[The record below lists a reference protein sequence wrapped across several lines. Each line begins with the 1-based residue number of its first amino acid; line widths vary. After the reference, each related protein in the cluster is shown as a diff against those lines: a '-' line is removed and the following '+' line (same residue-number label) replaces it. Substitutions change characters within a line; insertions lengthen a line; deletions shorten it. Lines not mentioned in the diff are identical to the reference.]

1 MYSSASHTRYV
12 VTHSGNGQQILSQFQ
27 SSLTSYNINLD
38 MSLTEPLTSGQQM
51 ILQRLI
57 ASHVLTHE
65 EIVKIYDDVNDTK
78 DFRSAEDC
86 FRSINKQLKAGFGLE
101 IVSVSIAG
109 TKYHAVVN
117 LHADDEIAKIS
128 FMQILPPVDRE
139 YIRKVLEALVQDDNG
154 TTNRM
159 SLINLRNDLDPKFK
173 ITIQDAERCLDM
185 MISEHWLG
193 FNEDKENRRASL
205 NKTEYVIGPRSY
217 LELRQLLE
225 DFGLEDLPQCI
236 YHRST

>member
-1 MYSSASHTRYV
+1 
-12 VTHSGNGQQILSQFQ
+12 
-27 SSLTSYNINLD
+27 
-38 MSLTEPLTSGQQM
+38 MSLTDPLTAGQQM
-51 ILQRLI
+51 ILQRLM

-65 EIVKIYDDVNDTK
+65 EAVKIFDDVNDTK
-78 DFRSAEDC
+78 NCRNAEEC

-117 LHADDEIAKIS
+117 LHADDEIAKMS
-128 FMQILPPVDRE
+128 FTLTLPPSERE
-139 YIRKVLEALVQDDNG
+139 YIRKVLETLVQDDEG

-159 SLINLRNDLDPKFK
+159 SLINLRNTLNPKFK
-173 ITIQDAERCLDM
+173 ITVQEAEHCLDM

-193 FNEDKENRRASL
+193 IHEDKENRRTSR

-217 LELRQLLE
+217 LELRQLLT